1 MDEAGNSTDEKIFN
15 LQLLVQK
22 LEEELLLYRNGTSMS
37 ELLDVIHEKDIEIET
52 WRAKHDEKDEKLKRI
67 AKTSGDVLMKYE
79 RLQQE
84 LIRQEEIRQTE
95 EVHIQKLLDDNQR
108 LLSDMDNMK
117 MEINELH
124 SEIKKREDEIG
135 SLRLTHWEIEQEQ
148 QNRQSSYQKD
158 LIKSQD
164 EHQQEK
170 LLLQATI
177 ERLEVAAR
185 DSKAREE
192 SLQQE
197 VTHWKTCAEE
207 QDQSIS
213 SLQRRCANLVKE
225 KNDRLS
231 KLDEERQEM
240 VQQVQQFRDNMN
252 ENMRQRDDTI
262 RKKDEKIRELTFQV
276 NILQQELQLKNQ
288 RIAQG
293 FGLESKSNAPSSS
306 SNTIAICQDDNLAAP
321 SSSTVS
327 TGVEKSRSK
336 RTALGE
342 RTNCLATEGSATGG
356 TTKKLVTIVD
366 SFADKVDS
374 GAISNKDNTV
384 KKYVTIDV

>member
-225 KNDRLS
+225 K
-231 KLDEERQEM
+231 K
-240 VQQVQQFRDNMN
+240 
-252 ENMRQRDDTI
+252 
-262 RKKDEKIRELTFQV
+262 
-276 NILQQELQLKNQ
+276 
-288 RIAQG
+288 
-293 FGLESKSNAPSSS
+293 
-306 SNTIAICQDDNLAAP
+306 
-321 SSSTVS
+321 
-327 TGVEKSRSK
+327 
-336 RTALGE
+336 
-342 RTNCLATEGSATGG
+342 
-356 TTKKLVTIVD
+356 
-366 SFADKVDS
+366 
-374 GAISNKDNTV
+374 
-384 KKYVTIDV
+384 

>member
-1 MDEAGNSTDEKIFN
+1 MYYYFFYYAFF
-15 LQLLVQK
+15 
-22 LEEELLLYRNGTSMS
+22 
-37 ELLDVIHEKDIEIET
+37 
-52 WRAKHDEKDEKLKRI
+52 
-67 AKTSGDVLMKYE
+67 
-79 RLQQE
+79 
-84 LIRQEEIRQTE
+84 
-95 EVHIQKLLDDNQR
+95 
-108 LLSDMDNMK
+108 
-117 MEINELH
+117 
-124 SEIKKREDEIG
+124 
-135 SLRLTHWEIEQEQ
+135 SLFQ
-148 QNRQSSYQKD
+148 
-158 LIKSQD
+158 
-164 EHQQEK
+164 
-170 LLLQATI
+170 
-177 ERLEVAAR
+177 
-185 DSKAREE
+185 
-192 SLQQE
+192 
-197 VTHWKTCAEE
+197 
-207 QDQSIS
+207 
-213 SLQRRCANLVKE
+213 
-225 KNDRLS
+225 
-231 KLDEERQEM
+231 
-240 VQQVQQFRDNMN
+240 DNMN

>member
-1 MDEAGNSTDEKIFN
+1 MDEAGNSADEKIFN

-37 ELLDVIHEKDIEIET
+37 ELLDVIHEKDIEVET
-52 WRAKHDEKDEKLKRI
+52 WRAKHDEKEEKLKRI

-95 EVHIQKLLDDNQR
+95 QVHIQKLLDDNHR
-108 LLSDMDNMK
+108 LVSEMDNMK
-117 MEINELH
+117 MEMNELH
-124 SEIKKREDEIG
+124 AEIKMREDEIG
-135 SLRLTHWEIEQEQ
+135 SLRLNHWEIEQEQ
-148 QNRQSSYQKD
+148 QNRQSSYQKE
-158 LIKSQD
+158 LSKSQD
-164 EHQQEK
+164 EHQQER

-177 ERLEVAAR
+177 ERLEVTTR
-185 DSKAREE
+185 DFKAREE

-231 KLDEERQEM
+231 KLDDERQEM

-276 NILQQELQLKNQ
+276 NILQQELRLKNQ
-288 RIAQG
+288 RLAQG
-293 FGLESKSNAPSSS
+293 FGLDSNSNAHSSR
-306 SNTIAICQDDNLAAP
+306 NTIVISQDDNLVAP
-321 SSSTVS
+321 PPSTV
-327 TGVEKSRSK
+327 TAGTEKSRPK
-336 RTALGE
+336 RTALVE
-342 RTNCLATEGSATGG
+342 RTNSLTQDATASGETSKKSVKIADSVSNQAADANGIAAHNDQAVKSA
-356 TTKKLVTIVD
+356 
-366 SFADKVDS
+366 A
-374 GAISNKDNTV
+374 
-384 KKYVTIDV
+384 IDV